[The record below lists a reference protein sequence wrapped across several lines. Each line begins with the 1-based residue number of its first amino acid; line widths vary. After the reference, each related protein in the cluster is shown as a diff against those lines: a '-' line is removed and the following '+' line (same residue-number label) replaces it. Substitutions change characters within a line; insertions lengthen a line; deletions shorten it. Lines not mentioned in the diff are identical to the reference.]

1 MRATAR
7 IVAVPDGRGGTGLPT
22 LAGEP
27 PLLVRRTGARQPG
40 VPAEVHLVGGAAG
53 PLGGDRLR
61 VEITV
66 EPGASLVVR
75 TVAASIALPTPHAH
89 GRADTSLVETHATVA
104 AGGVLHWLPEP
115 LIGAAGCDH
124 DAVTVVDV
132 ADGGALVWR
141 DELVCGRHGE
151 PAGDVRLHTTVRYA
165 GRTLYR
171 HDLSVGPAAPG
182 WSGAAVLG
190 WSGAA
195 APGRSGAAAPGVLRG
210 GRATGSLVV
219 VDPAWADGGPPPAS
233 PVGDTAAVMP
243 LPGPAILA
251 TAVGPDLRAVRGPLD
266 VCLRRAPALV

>member
-61 VEITV
+61 IEITV
-66 EPGASLVVR
+66 ESGAALTVH
-75 TVAASIALPTPHAH
+75 TVAASIALPTPRAH
-89 GRADTSLVETHATVA
+89 GRPDTSLVEVHATVA
-104 AGGVLHWLPEP
+104 PGGVLHWLPEP
-115 LIGAAGCDH
+115 LIGATGCDH

-132 ADGGALVWR
+132 ANGGTLIWR
-141 DELVCGRHGE
+141 DELVCGRHDE
-151 PAGDVRLHTTVRYA
+151 PAGDVRLHTTIRYA

-190 WSGAA
+190 SGA
-195 APGRSGAAAPGVLRG
+195 
-210 GRATGSLVV
+210 RASGSLIMI
-219 VDPAWADGGPPPAS
+219 DPVWADGGPPPAA
-233 PVGDTAAVMP
+233 PIGDTAAVMP

-251 TAVGPDLRAVRGPLD
+251 TAAGTDLRAVRGPLD
-266 VCLRRAPALV
+266 ACLHLASVRAG

>member
-7 IVAVPDGRGGTGLPT
+7 IVAVADGRGGTSLPT

-27 PLLVRRTGARQPG
+27 PLLVRRTGTRRPC

-61 VEITV
+61 AEITV
-66 EPGASLVVR
+66 GPGAALTVR

-89 GRADTSLVETHATVA
+89 GRPDTSLVEVHATVA
-104 AGGVLHWLPEP
+104 TGGVLHWLPEP

-124 DAVTVVDV
+124 DAVTVADV

-151 PAGDVRLHTTVRYA
+151 TGGDVRLHTTVRYA
-165 GRTLYR
+165 GRTLHR

-182 WSGAAVLG
+182 WPGAAVLG
-190 WSGAA
+190 
-195 APGRSGAAAPGVLRG
+195 G
-210 GRATGSLVV
+210 GRATGSLIVI
-219 VDPAWADGGPPPAS
+219 DPAWSGGAPPPAA
-233 PVGDTAAVMP
+233 PLGATAAVMP

-251 TAVGPDLRAVRGPLD
+251 TAVGADLRTVRGPLD
-266 VCLRRAPALV
+266 ACLHRLRVPG

>member
-27 PLLVRRTGARQPG
+27 PLLVRRTGARRPG
-40 VPAEVHLVGGAAG
+40 VPADVHLVGGAAG

-61 VEITV
+61 IEITV

-89 GRADTSLVETHATVA
+89 GRPDTSRVEVRATVA
-104 AGGVLHWLPEP
+104 PGGVLHWLPEP

-124 DAVTVVDV
+124 DAITEVDV
-132 ADGGALVWR
+132 ADGGTLVWR

-151 PAGDVRLHTTVRYA
+151 PCGDVRLHTTIRYA

-171 HDLSVGPAAPG
+171 HDLSAGPSAPG
-182 WSGAAVLG
+182 WSGPAVLG
-190 WSGAA
+190 AG
-195 APGRSGAAAPGVLRG
+195 GLRAGG
-210 GRATGSLVV
+210 GRATGSLLVI
-219 VDPAWADGGPPPAS
+219 DPAWADGGPPPAS

-251 TAVGPDLRAVRGPLD
+251 TAIGADLRAVRAPLD
-266 VCLRRAPALV
+266 ACLHLTPALV